1 MNTLKRMFSLCLCM
15 SLFAFVFANTNH
27 NETRDLQD
35 LGWQATVKVRSL
47 PEANQDLQKVGEVI
61 KADNSIRNAIRPI
74 GEASTDNQQN
84 RNCDDCELDFTA
96 YGSECCDSA
105 WTDFGINCAD
115 LEANYAWDCSG
126 CLCPGDIPCE
136 DQGLITCEYGA
147 IAGGNCAEDESGCLE
162 DGACPDGTLAD
173 CSGDGDCCAE
183 SWVGDGFGDC
193 EDQQYGCDLTCYD
206 NDGGDCEV
214 TTDTTTD
221 GGTTGDTTTGG
232 ECPEGTIDDCSGD
245 GDCCP
250 ESWIADGF
258 GDCEDQ
264 AYGCDL
270 TCYDNDGGDCDG
282 STTDATTGG
291 TTGGTAACDDCEL
304 DFTAYGSECCDTAWD
319 EFGINCADLEA
330 NYSWD
335 CSGCACPGD
344 IPCED
349 QGLITCEYGAIA
361 GGDCAEDESGCLED
375 GACPDG
381 TLADCSG
388 DGDCC
393 AESWIGDGFADC
405 EDQAYG
411 CDLTCYDNDGGDC
424 ATEGRA
430 ASDGFKSIA
439 QSLKSGRVV
448 SMSLDKKEAIA
459 LKDGVITNSGQ
470 AVRMGE
476 VIFAN
481 ESREL
486 TANVEFSVLEGVNGG
501 FTNVWTTDPSLGE
514 FTVYGFDATDLIVA
528 TVQFCDGG
536 ACSDAIGN
544 TDSPVFAGS
553 EDQWCGE
560 GAGCENAMGD
570 VNNDGTVNVLDIVNI
585 VNHILG
591 AAELV
596 DCDAEAADYNMD
608 GTVNVLDIVNI
619 VNMILGGKSADATSA
634 TLTKTASVL
643 SISADGYIG
652 GVQMTL
658 SHGADFAI
666 DITDNALVA
675 DYKTDGNQTILVV
688 VAPEGEDL
696 FTYSG
701 DFEIVDMIVANSHS
715 EVSVGQPT
723 VFALGSA
730 YPNPFNPTTS
740 LSLSL
745 PESGYVSVK
754 VYNMMGQEIATLA
767 DGLMDASAYTLTW
780 DASDASSGMYF
791 VRAEYAGNIATQ
803 KLMLLK

>member
-1 MNTLKRMFSLCLCM
+1 MRLLSKMLAFGLVLSLGLAE
-15 SLFAFVFANTNH
+15 SATTTKSSSDIIRTNTNNIKVVEINKSADDVIRSSSNIIAVDKDVNDVKRSSDNIIAVDKNTNDVIRLGASGIGIEPIPH
-27 NETRDLQD
+27 NELESARKATKSSSINMNSNLSKAHKSTLNKSDSFVSPVREPIVKFSGTRL
-35 LGWQATVKVRSL
+35 
-47 PEANQDLQKVGEVI
+47 
-61 KADNSIRNAIRPI
+61 
-74 GEASTDNQQN
+74 
-84 RNCDDCELDFTA
+84 DCEEGFVD
-96 YGSECCDSA
+96 
-105 WTDFGINCAD
+105 
-115 LEANYAWDCSG
+115 
-126 CLCPGDIPCE
+126 
-136 DQGLITCEYGA
+136 
-147 IAGGNCAEDESGCLE
+147 
-162 DGACPDGTLAD
+162 D

-183 SWVGDGFGDC
+183 SWIGDGFGDC
-193 EDQQYGCDLTCYD
+193 
-206 NDGGDCEV
+206 
-214 TTDTTTD
+214 
-221 GGTTGDTTTGG
+221 
-232 ECPEGTIDDCSGD
+232 
-245 GDCCP
+245 
-250 ESWIADGF
+250 A
-258 GDCEDQ
+258 DQ

-282 STTDATTGG
+282 GGDDGAADGG
-291 TTGGTAACDDCEL
+291 TTGGGSESCADCEL
-304 DFTAYGSECCDTAWD
+304 DYTNYGSECCDTAWD

-596 DCDAEAADYNMD
+596 DCDAEAADYNAD